1 MTSCV
6 FLNYNFIFSIDDQMP
21 ADRTFAAMKEI
32 EINMVVNVP
41 DSENTDTIMDKFINW
56 VSENGWV
63 CGGGVKDIT
72 EKRKKPEGQ
81 S

>member
-1 MTSCV
+1 
-6 FLNYNFIFSIDDQMP
+6 
-21 ADRTFAAMKEI
+21 MKEI
-32 EINMVVNVP
+32 EVNMVVNVP

-56 VSENGWV
+56 VAENGWI

-72 EKRKKPEGQ
+72 EKRKKAENQ

>member
-1 MTSCV
+1 MLLSTYSEFVTLYFC
-6 FLNYNFIFSIDDQMP
+6 
-21 ADRTFAAMKEI
+21 AMKEI

-41 DSENTDTIMDKFINW
+41 DSENTDTIMDKFIDW

-72 EKRKKPEGQ
+72 EKRSKVDK
-81 S
+81 SSLADR

>member
-1 MTSCV
+1 
-6 FLNYNFIFSIDDQMP
+6 
-21 ADRTFAAMKEI
+21 MKEI

-41 DSENTDTIMDKFINW
+41 DSENTDTIMDKFVSW
-56 VSENGWV
+56 VAENGWI

-72 EKRKKPEGQ
+72 EKRKTEINPGSSLKFF

>member
-1 MTSCV
+1 
-6 FLNYNFIFSIDDQMP
+6 
-21 ADRTFAAMKEI
+21 MKEI

-41 DSENTDTIMDKFINW
+41 DSENTDTIMHKFIIW
-56 VSENGWV
+56 VSENGWI

-72 EKRKKPEGQ
+72 EKRNKMENQ

>member
-1 MTSCV
+1 MCLLELQFHLFNVYSNAGRAYFC
-6 FLNYNFIFSIDDQMP
+6 
-21 ADRTFAAMKEI
+21 AMKEI
-32 EINMVVNVP
+32 EITMVVNVP

-56 VSENGWV
+56 VAENGWI

-72 EKRKKPEGQ
+72 EKRKKAENQ

>member
-56 VSENGWV
+56 VAEHGWI

>member
-1 MTSCV
+1 
-6 FLNYNFIFSIDDQMP
+6 
-21 ADRTFAAMKEI
+21 MKEI

-41 DSENTDTIMDKFINW
+41 DSENTDTIMDKFISW

-72 EKRKKPEGQ
+72 EKWKKIDSP
-81 S
+81 SRN

>member
-1 MTSCV
+1 MTSYFCV
-6 FLNYNFIFSIDDQMP
+6 
-21 ADRTFAAMKEI
+21 MKEI

-56 VSENGWV
+56 VADNGWI

-72 EKRKKPEGQ
+72 EKRKKLNSEIFR
-81 S
+81 